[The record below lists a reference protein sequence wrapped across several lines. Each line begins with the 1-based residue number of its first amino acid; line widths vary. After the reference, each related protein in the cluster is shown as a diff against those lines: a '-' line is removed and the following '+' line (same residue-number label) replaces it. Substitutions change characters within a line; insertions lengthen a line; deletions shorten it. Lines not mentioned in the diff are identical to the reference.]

1 MTEIEIEMAMEGL
14 LHGAARVRAHKYAVK
29 VSKNVHKQ
37 YTARIVS
44 QMWKDEKTN
53 LKAA

>member
-1 MTEIEIEMAMEGL
+1 MTDNEIKMAMEGL
-14 LHGAARVRAHKYAVK
+14 FVGAARVRAHKYAIK
-29 VSKNVHKQ
+29 VSKNIHRQ